1 MFVAQGDVGRTAV
14 SYDDGYSWIGDESDD
29 AAVVCFTDGTDCDHH
44 SGAARGLA
52 FGDGWFLATFGWGT
66 PGGIRRS
73 ADGIAWE
80 PVLTGTTF
88 GGIAYRGSI
97 VRMGGESVLG
107 VLKDI
112 RQELG
117 KAPGDEIAVTVE
129 PDAEERV
136 VDVPPELAELLQA
149 SPTARKA
156 FDALSYSHRR
166 EHALHVAEA
175 KKPETRQRRAAK
187 TIEALI
193 G

>member
-1 MFVAQGDVGRTAV
+1 MSRFQATIEEAPRGGAYVRIPAAIIEELGGGGRIKVAA
-14 SYDDGYSWIGDESDD
+14 
-29 AAVVCFTDGTDCDHH
+29 
-44 SGAARGLA
+44 
-52 FGDGWFLATFGWGT
+52 
-66 PGGIRRS
+66 
-73 ADGIAWE
+73 
-80 PVLTGTTF
+80 TF